1 MADKAFIVK
10 NGLIVNTNLIYASGS
25 NVGILTVS
33 PDATLAVNGTAN
45 VSGAVYFGNS
55 LTVAANITVGSVG
68 INTSMVAVSSSNVM
82 TYNTTLK
89 VYYANNTQA
98 FPT

>member
-10 NGLIVNTNLIYASGS
+10 NGLIVNTNLIYTLGS
-25 NVGILTVS
+25 NVGIMTTT
-33 PDATLAVNGTAN
+33 PGATLAVNGNISATAN
-45 VSGAVYFGNS
+45 IQVGN
-55 LTVAANITVGSVG
+55 VN
-68 INTSMVAVSSSNVM
+68 INTTMVTVSTSNVM
-82 TYNTTLK
+82 TYDTTLK

>member
-10 NGLIVNTNLIYASGS
+10 NGLIVNTNLIYTLGS
-25 NVGILTVS
+25 NVGIMTTT
-33 PDATLAVNGTAN
+33 PGATLAVNGNISATSNIQVGN
-45 VSGAVYFGNS
+45 VN
-55 LTVAANITVGSVG
+55 
-68 INTSMVAVSSSNVM
+68 INTTMVTVSSSNVM
-82 TYNTTLK
+82 TYATTLK

>member
-10 NGLIVNTNLIYASGS
+10 NGLIVNTNLIYTLGS
-25 NVGILTVS
+25 NVGIMTTT
-33 PDATLAVNGTAN
+33 PGATLAVNGNISVTAN
-45 VSGAVYFGNS
+45 IQVGN
-55 LTVAANITVGSVG
+55 VN
-68 INTSMVAVSSSNVM
+68 INTTMVTVSSSNIM
-82 TYNTTLK
+82 TYDTTLK